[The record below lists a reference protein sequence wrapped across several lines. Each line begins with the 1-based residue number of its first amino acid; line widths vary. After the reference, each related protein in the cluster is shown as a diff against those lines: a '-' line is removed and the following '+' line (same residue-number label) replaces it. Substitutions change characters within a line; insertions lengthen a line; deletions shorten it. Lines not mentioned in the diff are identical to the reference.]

1 MSLLLDA
8 LKQAEKAK
16 QERTGEGVGLGRLE
30 MESSPAPQPPAP
42 KPGEATGEGF
52 SIEPLD
58 EAPAGEARMEHDEGS
73 KGPPAG
79 EEDSL
84 HLQGWDGPEGREDSD
99 RLDLEELASRLTD
112 STGRFADRPADEKLT
127 PPADTD
133 EFDPHAATMPSMK
146 NVQQSLRDFY
156 DGTGKMTE
164 DEVTSAMASQRSAEQ
179 TGATTRVSQKDA
191 RNVFAA
197 KGADRKPIPR
207 RTWALLGVAVVVLL
221 AGVGG
226 WLWVSMSGL
235 TTVTRPPV
243 ARAPLPAVP
252 AEAPVTTARPSVETV
267 PAVPADTAVRADTA
281 APADIPG
288 PAAREPAMTPEQA
301 LAAATTPQASGPA
314 AQDTPGPRTTAPA
327 AADEPPAPAP
337 AAAPAGGV
345 AATDDAPPAAAPRR
359 GTDERDTLPIRIDR
373 SPARD
378 PEFRQTR
385 NAYEMY
391 RRGDLAGA
399 ESAYRQV
406 LQKSPQNRD
415 ALLGLA
421 AVALKSG
428 QPAEAQRHYLRLLAL
443 NPKDRLALAALTS
456 LQAVQDP
463 VQTLSRLKVLL
474 DRNPDE
480 GYLHFALGNVYAGQ
494 RQWPAAQQ
502 AFFNAYRSDKSNGD
516 YAFNLAISLDQ
527 MGQHAAALDY
537 YREALARAGEAS
549 VSFDRDRAQR
559 RIDAL
564 APSAPAPPS

>member
-42 KPGEATGEGF
+42 KPGETTGEGF

-226 WLWVSMSGL
+226 WLWVSMRGL

-243 ARAPLPAVP
+243 ARVPLPAVP
-252 AEAPVTTARPSVETV
+252 AEAPVTTARPSVEAV
-267 PAVPADTAVRADTA
+267 PAVPADTAALADTG